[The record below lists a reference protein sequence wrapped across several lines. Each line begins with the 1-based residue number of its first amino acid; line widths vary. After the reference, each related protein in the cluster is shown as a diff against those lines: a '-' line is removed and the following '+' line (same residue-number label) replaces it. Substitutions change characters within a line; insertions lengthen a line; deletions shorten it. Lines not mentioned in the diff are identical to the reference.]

1 MANRAVTAHHT
12 APMPNARQKTAP
24 HEEQATDPVVL
35 VRTRA
40 DALYRAA
47 LECCRQHDRAA
58 KLHRGPD
65 EPELE
70 HEHVDAL
77 CAMSDSSLNEMSE
90 AYRAAAADVHLEGD
104 ESWWHRANGL
114 WHASREYSRH
124 RSDCDAMAK
133 KVSSRHSADQLAS
146 MQMEYEL
153 AASALLAMRH
163 AADAYR
169 KTRPDLS

>member
-1 MANRAVTAHHT
+1 
-12 APMPNARQKTAP
+12 MPNARQKTESHDEP
-24 HEEQATDPVVL
+24 TTDPVAL
-35 VRTRA
+35 VRARA

-58 KLHRGPD
+58 KLHRGLE

-70 HEHVDAL
+70 HKHVEAL
-77 CAMSDSSLNEMSE
+77 CAMSDGSLIEMSE
-90 AYRAAAADVHLEGD
+90 AYETAAADVHLDGD

-124 RSDCDAMAK
+124 RADCDEMAK
-133 KVSSRHSADQLAS
+133 KVSTRHSADQLGS

-169 KTRPDLS
+169 KTRPDLA